1 MSCPNISSPQWRAL
15 VDRIG
20 VREAYREWARHK
32 GEIPDAEAY
41 AESFMGVNATLKV
54 IGALSTPKMDQVYT
68 KFFSSNKDKFYAE
81 LLNNGA
87 TKEQV
92 QLLKDWNEKNPTT
105 NLADML
111 AGIAS
116 EMSYTIEVNEAT
128 ESRYSN
134 DPDDYDYN
142 EESQELQGGNFPS
155 FTSYYSSMTV
165 EGGTNYRENEIRT
178 PNITPVRKGHAQFST
193 DQGIG
198 WFRSDDQRV
207 DDNKGKKVSDGAGGL
222 VQLGVVSGSTRRI
235 LEVQSDLFQ
244 KGRELQDLAL
254 GSPASNI
261 YRDNL
266 DNGFITQE
274 KYDELMEKDETPS
287 QLKSR
292 NSFLQL
298 LNKDNNWVT
307 FFVKS
312 IIQDSTR
319 KGYGNVLFPSGSTA
333 AKVEGHETLEQFLAN
348 TQSNI
353 DDLSRRLEPGG
364 LDNWFNAQVQ
374 GIQSAATSNKQ
385 YAEFGLIPLDP
396 SHEYTISKKTI
407 DSKYEF
413 SRVRQNYYNR
423 ESRYG
428 DKNATL
434 TGDNYDGWVL
444 YQYTVGKG
452 NSITKL
458 TNEEAQ
464 ALVKK
469 ENDPYREEST
479 RLYKEQQANVDNM
492 LANKEGVLQKE
503 RPNIQRE
510 VDHLRQEMED
520 ARAGR
525 TQLSSIASFYENT
538 IQNILNKQ
546 KFSPE
551 RITDEYGN
559 EWFKV
564 KLKDDYKDTIYFNK
578 QESSASFEKRSAEFL
593 QKEGLIT
600 QDKQKG
606 WVVVSRVNN
615 NDGRIVSVRANN
627 WNKLL
632 QIRNNYY
639 DKFGVSPYNVYADG
653 SIVFNG
659 DATVF
664 IGDNKAIEAARS
676 KTMEI
681 LDLLS
686 KKTGMSYEIINS
698 DKAETL
704 LGTSYD
710 TAIKGFYNGG
720 KVYLIEGNIT
730 PDLAFHEFAHPFVTA
745 LRLANPTLFNRIV
758 DDLNTSV
765 EGTQLWDSIQKTYL
779 ANYTTQG
786 ISKDEHLALLAE
798 EVVVRAMTNVAEGN
812 LSFESPQGKGFWSK
826 LWFGIKQ
833 FFRKVFGQNIDL
845 SKLDEKT
852 TLSDLSRML
861 LGDKVIQYPKDE
873 EDYALFNRDIAKEM
887 ESIPEHNAMKGIEVF
902 HRIAQDHLVKLRE
915 NKNYIELR
923 EVLKNQADGSILND
937 INKLLAL
944 SKEKEAELD
953 NNFKKLNN
961 FARAVVGARI
971 LSEKMKEHV
980 VEMSNKEMDERDK
993 LRAMRYYS
1001 FMSNDWLQAFEQ
1013 LREINQGD
1021 LPLLGDEI
1029 GRATN
1034 NFKRINDHIAQAFK
1048 GGLVSTLRDQLQQVN
1063 DNVKKE
1069 LGPELEKVK
1078 KEVENGNTK
1087 LKDRLVYLQKMYD
1100 HGTFDDEKILKLLQG
1115 ELGDTNWFSSMLESY
1130 TSSPDPIVG
1139 GFASYI
1145 NKELYKVESG
1155 VQEFSTMLGNE
1166 LAPLYKQYGVDV
1178 SRPEDLGKQL
1188 VFKDI
1193 AFTKDD
1199 EGKPKGH
1206 EVHTFLHEFSNGYQ
1220 YDYQLLQH
1228 QIDEAK
1234 EAGNKEKVIEL
1245 QQQFNQLRK
1254 DYFHREYVDEVY
1266 NAKEFWNESDI
1277 NRLAQARRKEI
1288 TDQLASYEA
1297 ESGFKDL
1304 EKEDR
1309 DHIDE
1314 LLIQLKTLAS
1324 TKNLDGT
1331 DKEGDDLGVAQAI
1344 KEYNSRM
1351 MKFREEMAMKGA
1363 FERDLQTQKDDLLD
1377 KGFTEDSPEYNSGL
1391 NNWLKENLRVRLS
1404 DQFYDSRNK
1413 ITDEIAQ
1420 IVNKLPQD
1428 EAKKLDVSLAWK
1440 EMFEQIKGLRD
1451 QDNQPIGTNLTEDKI
1466 KAVKSLQEN
1475 IDRMVENLRRKNG
1488 LTSEEQSRYSELWGK
1503 IKAGIPLDEGDQADW
1518 NDIAD
1523 KKKLGLSAVDNAR
1536 LTSLFEELKE
1546 FQSKIPTEYYLQ
1558 ALDQKLKEGGI
1569 TGEANMQIADQLQ
1582 YAELADP
1589 LLDSIPDNPFTKWF
1603 LANHIKKVKWDP
1615 DSQQNREMYER
1626 LYIWNR
1632 IVPNDET
1639 FKNALAT
1646 NNYQALL
1653 ANKNPLVEVRPA
1665 AKYFFYRIKN
1675 EYRTKREIGKTVD
1688 NRGNWLPRTIEQGA
1702 KDSKYINKQYADLKN
1717 SKDTK
1722 QKALYGILETY
1733 KKYHLKVQEDSPKYG
1748 RLWYELPRVRKE
1760 RIENLEALAT
1770 RPVSAAKNMISWV
1783 ASKLS
1788 IRPKADAFDQDL
1800 VRKRDLQ
1807 DERKLYVATDL
1818 FGNEINSIPMKYMSK
1833 LDADDVSMDIGR
1845 SVLKYTQGLMI
1856 NKTLHDVNPFAQALK
1871 QTLSQEGIKS
1881 INKVSTRNWSSKFMN
1896 IPVLNRDNERLKTIT
1911 NMVERDIEGVE
1922 NKMELGLFGSKVAQH
1937 IMSISAFGSLALNLP
1952 AGIKNIVVA
1961 KLQNLSESNSK
1972 EFLGGPKTLA
1982 KADGI
1987 FFKRFMPK
1995 LVHDYNSFSNRS
2007 LETQM
2012 FELFDFV
2019 QGKFGEH
2026 VGESFSASYK
2036 KDIAR
2041 LRFTHS
2047 FQALGELQAQGQAG
2061 IAMMLTQQ
2069 VPWTHNGTTTMIP
2082 YLDAW
2087 ELKNGVIQI
2096 KDGIDARWSKSG
2108 DEFAGFKLR
2117 MHKINELMQGAY
2129 AKMNQPEATRYTAF
2143 KMFNFMRRY
2152 LTPGIVN
2159 RFTVNRN
2166 NVALGTQREGFYF
2179 TTARL
2184 GLDMVKNG
2192 LDNWHSYS
2200 DKEKRNVYKTL
2211 TEMGYSISFL
2221 VLMGLMGYNDND
2233 PDKNKKLKDN
2243 SWAHNMALYELAMI
2257 KGEVENFIP
2266 IPGMGINEI
2275 LRMKDQPSIAF
2286 PLLNKYYKILHNLID
2301 LVHQPFSDYDLIHYK
2316 KSTGI
2321 YKKGDLKIVADIL
2334 KAIGYSGATLHPDVA
2349 LKNYMATTNR
2359 YD

>member
-1 MSCPNISSPQWRAL
+1 MCPNVNSPAWRDL

-20 VREAYREWARHK
+20 VREAYREWAKYK
-32 GEIPDAEAY
+32 GEIPDAGAY
-41 AESFMGVNATLKV
+41 PESFRGVNATLKV
-54 IGALSTPKMDQVYT
+54 IGALSSPKMDQVYT
-68 KFFSSNKDKFYAE
+68 KFYAGNKDKFYAE
-81 LLNNGA
+81 LMNNGA
-87 TKEQV
+87 TKDQV
-92 QLLKDWNEKNPTT
+92 NLLRDWNEKNPTT

-116 EMSYTIEVNEAT
+116 EMSYTVEVK
-128 ESRYSN
+128 ESLNKESLQNPTFRDGETGEEWGGEETQVGYPTDHYS
-134 DPDDYDYN
+134 
-142 EESQELQGGNFPS
+142 G
-155 FTSYYSSMTV
+155 MTV
-165 EGGTNYRENEIRT
+165 DGGTNYRENEIRT
-178 PNITPVRKGHAQFST
+178 PSITPSIKGHAQFSS

-198 WFRSDDQRV
+198 WFRSDDKLEGWQVTKADREAA
-207 DDNKGKKVSDGAGGL
+207 DAFGL
-222 VQLGVVSGSTRRI
+222 EEEGTKAISGRTRRI

-244 KGRELQDLAL
+244 KGRDSSELTLLLDDIESDAGWLRENGVTDEQIDKMKQDKINQQAN
-254 GSPASNI
+254 PNA
-261 YRDNL
+261 
-266 DNGFITQE
+266 
-274 KYDELMEKDETPS
+274 
-287 QLKSR
+287 
-292 NSFLQL
+292 FLQL

-333 AKVEGHETLEQFLAN
+333 AKVEGHETLEEFLAS
-348 TQSNI
+348 TQRNI
-353 DDLSRRLEPGG
+353 DDLQRRLEPSG
-364 LDNWFNAQVQ
+364 LDNWFNTQVK
-374 GIQSAATSNKQ
+374 GIQDAAKSNRENSEPVQLSSSSDHFINPKIVDSQ
-385 YAEFGLIPLDP
+385 Y
-396 SHEYTISKKTI
+396 EYA
-407 DSKYEF
+407 
-413 SRVRQNYYNR
+413 RVRQNYWNR
-423 ESRYG
+423 PYSTAEE
-428 DKNATL
+428 TL

-444 YQYTVGKG
+444 YEYTVGRG
-452 NSITKL
+452 NKVTKL
-458 TNEEAQ
+458 TDTKAQELLDADNDRKNKMYTKEAEEQEAR
-464 ALVKK
+464 A
-469 ENDPYREEST
+469 
-479 RLYKEQQANVDNM
+479 ANM
-492 LANKEGVLQKE
+492 LANKESVLAKE
-503 RPNIQRE
+503 RESLSNGIA
-510 VDHLRQEMED
+510 HYRQEMED

-564 KLKDDYKDTIYFNK
+564 KLKEDYKDTIYFNR

-606 WVVVSRVNN
+606 WVVVSRINN
-615 NDGRIVSVRANN
+615 GEGRIISVRANN
-627 WNKLL
+627 WNRLL
-632 QIRNNYY
+632 AIRNNYY
-639 DKFGVSPYNVYADG
+639 DKFGVNPFNLKADN
-653 SIVFNG
+653 SVEFN
-659 DATVF
+659 DNATIFV
-664 IGDNKAIEAARS
+664 GDNRAIEAARS

-686 KKTGMSYEIINS
+686 KKTGLPYEIVSAEKASQVLGEEYDKMGDDFDNS
-698 DKAETL
+698 
-704 LGTSYD
+704 
-710 TAIKGFYNGG
+710 IKGFFLNG
-720 KVYLIEGNIT
+720 KVYLMENNIT
-730 PDLAFHEFAHPFVTA
+730 PDNAFHEYAHPFVSA
-745 LRLANPTLFNRIV
+745 LKLANPTLFNSLV
-758 DDLNTSV
+758 N
-765 EGTQLWDSIQKTYL
+765 QLKGSPEYSSLQRLYGEDQI
-779 ANYTTQG
+779 
-786 ISKDEHLALLAE
+786 DEE
-798 EVVVRAMTNVAEGN
+798 MVVRAMTAVAEGN
-812 LSFESPQGKGFWSK
+812 LSFVSPEGKGFWGR
-826 LWFGIKQ
+826 LWLNIKQ

-845 SKLDEKT
+845 SNLNEKT
-852 TLSDLSRML
+852 TLSDLSKML
-861 LGDKVIQYPKDE
+861 LGDKMIQFPKYE

-887 ESIPEHNAMKGIEVF
+887 ESIPENNAMKGIEVF

-915 NKNYIELR
+915 NKNYNELR

-937 INKLLAL
+937 INKLLNL

-980 VEMSNKEMDERDK
+980 VEMSNKDMDERDK

-1013 LREINQGD
+1013 LREINSGD

-1034 NFKRINDHIAQAFK
+1034 NFKRINDHISQAFK

-1078 KEVENGNTK
+1078 KEVESGNTH
-1087 LKDRLVYLQKMYD
+1087 LKSRLAYLQKMYD
-1100 HGTFDDEKILKLLQG
+1100 HGTFDDDKILKLLQG
-1115 ELGDTNWFSSMLESY
+1115 ELGDTNWFSSVLESY

-1139 GFASYI
+1139 GFAAYV

-1166 LAPLYKQYGVDV
+1166 LAPLYKQYGVDI

-1188 VFKDI
+1188 VFRDT

-1199 EGKPKGH
+1199 EGNPKGH

-1220 YDYQLLQH
+1220 YDYQLIQH

-1254 DYFHREYVDEVY
+1254 DYFHREYLDEVY

-1277 NRLAQARRKEI
+1277 NRLAQTRRKEI

-1309 DHIDE
+1309 DHVDE
-1314 LLIQLKTLAS
+1314 LLTQLKTLAS
-1324 TKNLDGT
+1324 TKNLDGS

-1351 MKFREEMAMKGA
+1351 MKFREEMPMKGA

-1377 KGFTEDSPEYNSGL
+1377 KGFVEDSPEYSSGL

-1404 DQFYDSRNK
+1404 DQFYDSRNR
-1413 ITDEIAQ
+1413 ITDEIAG

-1451 QDNQPIGTNLTEDKI
+1451 QDNQPIGTNLTEEKI
-1466 KAVKSLQEN
+1466 KAVKTLQEK
-1475 IDRMVENLRRKNG
+1475 IDRMVETLRKKNG

-1503 IKAGIPLDEGDQADW
+1503 VKAGIPLDQGDQDDW
-1518 NDIAD
+1518 NDIVA
-1523 KKKLGLSAVDNAR
+1523 KKKLGLSVVDNAR

-1546 FQSKIPTEYYLQ
+1546 FQSKIPTEYYFQ
-1558 ALDQKLKEGGI
+1558 AMDQKMKEGNV
-1569 TGEANMQIADQLQ
+1569 TGEANMALADQLQ
-1582 YAELADP
+1582 YAEIVDP
-1589 LLDSIPDNPFTKWF
+1589 ILGNSPDNPFTKWF
-1603 LANHIKKVKWDP
+1603 IANHIKKVKWDP

-1632 IVPNDET
+1632 IVPNDEG

-1653 ANKNPLVEVRPA
+1653 ANRNPLIEIKPA

-1702 KDSKYINKQYADLKN
+1702 KDGKYINKQYYDLKN
-1717 SKDTK
+1717 SKDPK

-1733 KKYHLKVQEDSPKYG
+1733 KKYHLKVQEDSPKYA

-1760 RIENLEALAT
+1760 KIENIEALVT
-1770 RPVSAAKNMISWV
+1770 RPLSAAKNILSWA

-1788 IRPKADAFDQDL
+1788 IKPKADAFDQDL
-1800 VRKRDLQ
+1800 VRKKDLQ
-1807 DERKLYVATDL
+1807 DERRMYVATDL

-1833 LDADDVSMDIGR
+1833 LNADEVSMDIGR
-1845 SVLKYTQGLMI
+1845 SVLKYAQGLLI
-1856 NKTLHDVNPFAQALK
+1856 NKTLHDINPFAQALK
-1871 QTLSQEGIKS
+1871 QTLAQEGIKDV
-1881 INKVSTRNWSSKFMN
+1881 NKVSTRNWASKFMN
-1896 IPVLNRDNERLKTIT
+1896 IPVLSRDNKRLKAIS

-1922 NKMELGLFGSKVAQH
+1922 NHMELGLFGSKVAQH
-1937 IMSISAFGSLALNLP
+1937 IMGISAFGSLALNLP
-1952 AGIKNIVVA
+1952 AGIKNVVVA

-1995 LVHDYNSFSNRS
+1995 LIHDYNKFSNRS

-2036 KDIAR
+2036 KDIAK

-2061 IAMMLTQQ
+2061 IAMLLNQQ
-2069 VPWTHNGTTTMIP
+2069 VPWTHSGTTTMIS

-2087 ELKNGVIQI
+2087 ELKNGVIQT
-2096 KDGIDARWSKSG
+2096 KDGIDARWSKQG
-2108 DEFAGFKLR
+2108 DEFAAFKLK

-2152 LTPGIVN
+2152 LVPGITN
-2159 RFTVNRN
+2159 RFTVNRPN
-2166 NVALGTQREGFYF
+2166 IALGTQREGFYF

-2192 LDNWHSYS
+2192 LGNWHHYS

-2221 VLMGLMGYNDND
+2221 VLLGLMGYNNDD

-2257 KGEVENFIP
+2257 KGEIENFIP

-2286 PLLNKYYKILHNLID
+2286 PLLNKYYKILSHLID
-2301 LVHQPFSDYDLIHYK
+2301 LAHQPFSDYDLIHYK

-2321 YKKGDLKIVADIL
+2321 YKKGDLKLVADIL
-2334 KAIGYSGATLHPDVA
+2334 KAIGYTGATIHPDVA